1 MRTKMIASIGLLVAC
16 AGSALAQAPIRNEF
30 YPLEIGNR
38 WTYSV
43 KEDAKKK
50 DADPKKKVV
59 IEVERAE
66 VYVRKNI
73 KDGTTIEDKF
83 TGFILKSTSGDKVS
97 RDHVVVTDTGIQ
109 RIHLAGTP
117 INPPLTFFKFPVK
130 ADETWICESVSG
142 STTIKGSFI
151 AKQAV
156 AESPKGRLDYWIITF
171 TNNQSGNE
179 RIQIDYWFARGY
191 GMIKQHVKSR
201 NNEIILELDKFEPAR

>member
-1 MRTKMIASIGLLVAC
+1 MRTKVIVTIALLIAC
-16 AGSALAQAPIRNEF
+16 AGPAFAQTPIKNEF
-30 YPLEIGNR
+30 YPLEVGNR

-50 DADPKKKVV
+50 DADPKKKVEIV
-59 IEVERAE
+59 VERAE
-66 VYVRKNI
+66 VYVQKNI
-73 KDGTTIEDKF
+73 KDGATIENKF
-83 TGFILKSTSGDKVS
+83 TGYILKSTSGDKVS

-130 ADETWICESVSG
+130 ADESWTCESISG
-142 STTIKGSFI
+142 STTIKGTFT

-156 AESPKGRLDYWIITF
+156 AESPKGKLDYWIITF
-171 TNNQSGNE
+171 TNNQTGNE

-191 GMIKQHVKSR
+191 GMIKQHVRSG
-201 NNEIILELDKFEPAR
+201 NSEIILELDKFEPAR